1 MKNKL
6 VTHYNNSYYNNY
18 AIVEDNFLIGMG
30 SIVMDVCYI
39 ESGSII
45 AAGAVLLEGEGVQRL
60 KNKR

>member
-1 MKNKL
+1 VL
-6 VTHYNNSYYNNY
+6 VN
-18 AIVEDNFLIGMG
+18 VLIGTEP
-30 SIVMDVCYI
+30 IVMDDCYI